1 MGEIGKNG
9 STTQSS
15 WTKKVTVFLTEHS
28 CLVTQH
34 NNARIVGSIKIWM
47 WSSQNGTKP
56 NKTCNPYGDT
66 VNEIILIAFQVGC
79 QASKI
84 GAASCSSMI
93 LINLGSTAQDVQAS
107 FPSFAGQLPK
117 LVLLHILELPTKK
130 LCIIIIIT
138 MIFSLVKSPFLLF
151 QAKSSLVPS
160 TPLSFPTAL
169 SWRWRVGLLPAA
181 LPPEER
187 LRQHTSQS
195 KPKQVQI
202 HWIHEL
208 LSFECLN
215 TYIYN
220 YCIYLYIY
228 YNDFNLPLVKG
239 PKGSPPFS
247 LDYSCI
253 HLQFLA
259 HICAQR
265 YTVAI
270 LLVEPPSLWV
280 QSHCLTLKFPNLL
293 LDKSTFFFWKIG
305 LLTVREIQLFADWKS
320 PRGRSWPAMRLSCK
334 LLKPTC
340 DKKQLA

>member
-28 CLVTQH
+28 CLGTQH

-130 LCIIIIIT
+130 T
-138 MIFSLVKSPFLLF
+138 M
-151 QAKSSLVPS
+151 
-160 TPLSFPTAL
+160 
-169 SWRWRVGLLPAA
+169 
-181 LPPEER
+181 
-187 LRQHTSQS
+187 H
-195 KPKQVQI
+195 
-202 HWIHEL
+202 HHHHHHHHHD
-208 LSFECLN
+208 
-215 TYIYN
+215 
-220 YCIYLYIY
+220 
-228 YNDFNLPLVKG
+228 DF
-239 PKGSPPFS
+239 F
-247 LDYSCI
+247 
-253 HLQFLA
+253 
-259 HICAQR
+259 
-265 YTVAI
+265 
-270 LLVEPPSLWV
+270 
-280 QSHCLTLKFPNLL
+280 
-293 LDKSTFFFWKIG
+293 IG
-305 LLTVREIQLFADWKS
+305 
-320 PRGRSWPAMRLSCK
+320 
-334 LLKPTC
+334 
-340 DKKQLA
+340 